1 LALAELRDGELEG
14 VVEASSDEES
24 GVSES
29 ERGQGA
35 SPRQPAVTTLEDFI
49 RRAEELGGSLWHRR
63 RAAFAL
69 GGKGSRIGWEG
80 TPRFRRLGDSATGG
94 KVGGRGFRAGSAS
107 PVSDGL
113 VGGGTAERLMAGP
126 TSPEGET
133 IAVQVRDGA
142 AGASSPPLDASH
154 HGPYLGG
161 PGPQEASLTVQAS
174 SFPNGLEGGGLELGV
189 QEVGLCDRI
198 REWFR
203 VFVVAGGDWYQ
214 GSS

>member
-29 ERGQGA
+29 EWGQWA

-49 RRAEELGGSLWHRR
+49 RRAEQLGGSLWHWR

-94 KVGGRGFRAGSAS
+94 KVGGRGFHAGSAS
-107 PVSDGL
+107 PVSGGL
-113 VGGGTAERLMAGP
+113 VGGGTAERLTAGGGDYRRSGSGRCCGRVFHSWTP
-126 TSPEGET
+126 RIMGH
-133 IAVQVRDGA
+133 IWVGR
-142 AGASSPPLDASH
+142 
-154 HGPYLGG
+154 G
-161 PGPQEASLTVQAS
+161 PGG
-174 SFPNGLEGGGLELGV
+174 FPDGPGL
-189 QEVGLCDRI
+189 
-198 REWFR
+198 
-203 VFVVAGGDWYQ
+203 
-214 GSS
+214 